1 MTKFEARHK
10 IQKNIYNEIG
20 KLGYRSDLDVSKMY
34 WKSKKNV
41 YGIDNELHLVEQ
53 VQNCMKILFKSSFFK
68 RLRTKT
74 SSIYSIWNLKQPLI
88 IMKTVNPKSKTKKKK
103 WSMRIH

>member
-1 MTKFEARHK
+1 MAKLEARHK
-10 IQKNIYNEIG
+10 IQKKIYNEIG

-53 VQNCMKILFKSSFFK
+53 V
-68 RLRTKT
+68 
-74 SSIYSIWNLKQPLI
+74 
-88 IMKTVNPKSKTKKKK
+88 
-103 WSMRIH
+103 

>member
-53 VQNCMKILFKSSFFK
+53 VQNCMKILFKSSE
-68 RLRTKT
+68 
-74 SSIYSIWNLKQPLI
+74 N
-88 IMKTVNPKSKTKKKK
+88 
-103 WSMRIH
+103 

>member
-1 MTKFEARHK
+1 MNRLKKTRLMAKFEARHK
-10 IQKNIYNEIG
+10 IQKKIYNEIG

-53 VQNCMKILFKSSFFK
+53 VQTCMKILFK
-68 RLRTKT
+68 T
-74 SSIYSIWNLKQPLI
+74 SKN
-88 IMKTVNPKSKTKKKK
+88 
-103 WSMRIH
+103 

>member
-53 VQNCMKILFKSSFFK
+53 V
-68 RLRTKT
+68 
-74 SSIYSIWNLKQPLI
+74 
-88 IMKTVNPKSKTKKKK
+88 
-103 WSMRIH
+103 